1 TLPSSLLPG
10 RVALIS
16 QSGSVVEAAAN
27 MGPRIGFSA
36 LVSCGTEAGTT
47 VGDYLGYFAAD
58 PGTGAIGLFLEGFR
72 DPAGFVAGARALRE
86 AGKPLA
92 VLKVGRSQERSAAIA
107 AHSGTLAGAD
117 EVVTG
122 LLRQLGAIRVN
133 DLDELFEL
141 LELLGHGRLPGGR
154 RLVAV
159 TDSGG

>member
-1 TLPSSLLPG
+1 PT
-10 RVALIS
+10 
-16 QSGSVVEAAAN
+16 
-27 MGPRIGFSA
+27 
-36 LVSCGTEAGTT
+36 
-47 VGDYLGYFAAD
+47 
-58 PGTGAIGLFLEGFR
+58 
-72 DPAGFVAGARALRE
+72 GFVAGPRALRE

-107 AHSGTLAGAD
+107 AHSGTLAGSD

-141 LELLGHGRLPGGR
+141 LELLGHGRLPAGR

-159 TDSGG
+159 TDSGGEANLVADHARAAGLDLPEPSPAFADRPRAPPPTFA